1 MCNLRL
7 YHETLKLISAGRAKL
22 DKQNNE
28 YEILAQDLQTRYI
41 YNTYILFTHQ
51 QLIKLAMIIFFLQIK
66 IIIMARLDDKEIKA
80 SEISGSFK
88 EFKREIMSKAENSR
102 TGLPISNRMITQF
115 ETLDDKKNEELEKVR
130 LRHIGLKQSLKK
142 LENTLKAKE
151 QLAEGLHMIDFEQ
164 LKIENQTLNE
174 KIEERNEEFSKLK
187 KKKLL
192 TIQVLTHVRE
202 KLRFV
207 KKKNIVVKSTIDD
220 LDAQINAQR
229 GLISTAKKDRDSV
242 KDVNVELKRQ
252 QGFAGSELLLT
263 DYESRKS
270 DIESMRIAI
279 KELQERKFLL
289 NQQIRANNNKT
300 KETLLLRGSMEKSTL
315 FPPIGKK

>member
-1 MCNLRL
+1 LV
-7 YHETLKLISAGRAKL
+7 
-22 DKQNNE
+22 
-28 YEILAQDLQTRYI
+28 LQTK
-41 YNTYILFTHQ
+41 
-51 QLIKLAMIIFFLQIK
+51 IKKIK
-66 IIIMARLDDKEIKA
+66 INRLDDKEIKA

-130 LRHIGLKQSLKK
+130 LRHIGLKQTLKK

-207 KKKNIVVKSTIDD
+207 KKQNIVVKSTIDD
-220 LDAQINAQR
+220 LDAQINVQR

-270 DIESMRIAI
+270 NIESMRIAI